1 MSDFNILIGVD
12 MTNAE
17 NDIKRSIENIGD
29 SYKLKLN
36 MIIGN
41 KDVVFKQIRTIQDLF
56 AKLGK
61 LDIDFGLK
69 NDLKDATNIKEKLEG
84 MSKIDLSE
92 VGNDL
97 TKSLDG
103 AKAKLKAV
111 RDEYGKLMKVVEKDQ
126 NNTRMSTETSG
137 DKFLSKKQTKKSGI
151 NGAIIEEKNPEPPT
165 FTRNLE
171 ALDSY
176 VAKAMNKIDS
186 MKNVTQS
193 SLNDVANLTERLSKL
208 HAKLANGD
216 EGFHDEV
223 KAINDLIEYY
233 DKLEREMMEVNK
245 TRETQVKEAIKWS
258 NKLAD
263 VEKQNFANPASKKK
277 MGRLVGELDAG
288 DFKNLDQLQKK
299 LQEIQNQF
307 AKIQGQEKKVAFGR
321 KVANEYDKIDKKVN
335 SGKIDKKYASTK
347 DTAKLNQAV
356 DSVKASDNMLQLE
369 NALKRVN
376 KVYDDMLRKQAE
388 AIQKEKLQVKEAEDL
403 KNLQQHL
410 SDTENERGRLSHE
423 KKEREHDVRQ
433 RTGLVD
439 EKSNE
444 ISQKKGKMVDSGFID
459 AKDFEK
465 IENKLRE
472 LGRLAQSE
480 YVDKLDVQ
488 KELNAIDSEMS
499 KITSRYE
506 DMDAKQRKI
515 RVSTHD
521 WGKEID
527 KIKAEGFVN
536 DNEFDGVRKSMQ
548 RLSADSKTY
557 EQDLKRVETQMKRL
571 NDLSTKRGE
580 RQETRDITKTKN
592 NNKIESMRGTVPDNV
607 LDDVKGMNNMLDFSS
622 SKKDIAL
629 IEDEMRKLAKLN
641 DDIVSAG
648 KDEEKIRR
656 IIAEHQQSAVK
667 SADRYAD
674 SIAEV
679 VHNATRQI
687 QDATKLNAIE
697 QEAISIQ
704 REINELRER
713 GTQLSYDEQR
723 AIQQRIQALKRLAQR
738 QRDVESDE
746 NGRSSAT
753 QRIKDKFNSVSYRAT
768 RGFSEN
774 SSEARKIKETIKE
787 IERMVNGLGDKV
799 GDEFKDAT
807 KEIETAMNRLNS
819 QSRRLREEDS
829 RRRNSMSGQLVNALK
844 KAPIWAAAMNLV
856 YGAVEQIRQGF
867 QSVLDIDAAMINLAK
882 VSEASSQQLEEFRN
896 TASEMGRDLGVVAT
910 DVINATTA
918 FQKLGYTLEQS
929 TGLSKN
935 SLLYAN
941 VGDMDIQTASDN
953 LTGTIQGFGVEVDDA
968 GKNVRKVV
976 DMFNEVSNNFAI
988 TAEGIG
994 EVMTRSAAV
1003 LHQAGNSMEESV
1015 ALAAS
1020 ANAVIQNPSKVGNA
1034 LKTVAMRL
1042 RGVSEE
1048 GEAVEEL
1055 GSSLQITFDRIN
1067 KEFGLMGDEA
1077 LKVMEDD
1084 GKTFKSTYKIFEQVE
1099 GIWNRLTDLERAD
1112 LTEKMGGKQQG
1123 NVVAAIIQNWDDAEK
1138 AAVTATSSAG
1148 SAAQEFDAYMDGFQ
1162 YKIGQL
1168 KNALEHFWTTVIDD
1182 DAVKLFID
1190 ALTSIIDSM
1199 TKLVEITG
1207 ALPLVSVIGGLLA
1220 LLGSKGLREA
1230 VLNVGGLGGAF
1241 KGLGGW
1247 ILNAVK
1253 LIPKFI
1259 PYIGV
1264 MLAIG
1269 EAASLVYK
1277 AFTIESRARKERLQV
1292 LDAEISKQ
1300 KEFQKSYEE
1309 TFEQKDFDLND
1320 FADLQAKGTARNTEE
1335 EQKYLETVNKIKDT
1349 MPELISYYNE
1359 KNEAVVKSADEIR
1372 ALVKANEDLILQ
1384 NEKEQLKLNIDE
1396 GSFDETEEKL
1406 RRIKDAENQLGAAE
1420 GTDKLQSVAK
1430 EYLDNEVQAIDDSNY
1445 MDVLEGFRNKLS
1457 EAYSSL
1463 SEDEQNYTQLQYQA
1477 VQSIIP
1483 QARNKEAAQAILDG
1497 LMRDNEAMRQYW
1509 QDDVKKTKDSI
1520 QVGSDEIVKLIDQ
1533 AYNIATRER
1542 GVDSNSNT
1550 FLFIDQLKQNMIDNL
1565 ETFGTD
1571 VKSTIE
1577 NIPDYIDQALADIQS
1592 HGISIDELLTTP
1604 ETEEDLERV
1613 KKQIQEIKDE
1623 LMATDPNN
1631 PMIQM
1636 YDALILK
1643 HVQAYN
1649 AIMNAPLQP
1658 FNFAGDVLNPVHS
1671 LIGEI
1676 TDLGSAYR
1684 TLQEGEELSLDTTM
1698 DLITKHPELIK
1709 SMRVEN
1715 GVLKLTGQS
1724 VRELAKEKERTFKAD
1739 IRQKKEQQIKALE
1752 TARIQIK
1759 ANKAEILSLQEK
1771 MRVLNI
1777 ANNATV
1783 NANSSSP
1790 MFVQPKVSTNTL
1802 SGASFDP
1809 MKGILNLAAKKNNE
1823 DIKTAQEAVKTGERQ
1838 INEIQSSIEAMD
1850 KILATDFTA
1859 GTTPAPKEE
1868 KEKKDKSKEL
1878 QDAIYVVD
1886 KYTKTIEGLNR
1897 QIEKQQKLQGEYGT
1911 QTKAYKDAV
1920 NQEIYLTNQKK
1931 KAIDAEIASLQK
1943 QIKTKNIQKTGLIQ
1957 INANENENKT
1967 ARAVAAELQQEI
1979 DQAQDRLRE
1988 LGSESD
1994 STATRVGELRMM
2006 QVQATLDTYNLQR
2019 EVMEDDIAYQ
2029 EYAMNLYDS
2038 TTQAYRDHANEKL
2051 KLVKEQQKY
2060 NKQELDYLI
2069 KQRDT
2074 NKTLNNAQINEL
2086 NSLIRAKKEAIFD
2099 MAETIQE
2106 IETLIA
2112 NSGLE
2117 KYMWRMA
2124 NESEKYADAISDIED
2139 KIKYDLKDDADYGK
2153 RIDYLKQIASLRMGE
2168 RDDIKTNI
2176 KYLENQLALY
2186 GDNQEMVD
2194 KISDELETWKDKLK
2208 DTENAIK
2215 DTNKEIES
2223 VYKDVAERYVDLY
2236 KEQLQL
2242 MQQADEKYYQ
2252 NKIDAEQKA
2261 HDKRM
2266 KQIED
2271 EMDALQEAY
2280 DKQMKLID
2288 RAEAARDHEQDTTK
2302 LQKEADELKK
2312 QIDLLSMDDSY
2323 EAKSKKAELVKEL
2336 SDKEMELAEK
2346 NHDREID
2353 LRKENLEDDL
2363 DAEKEKLEAR
2373 KERYQEDLDNLVESL
2388 EEQAKKKQEYW
2399 EAELNNEKKFADLRK
2414 QVLNGNFDEMF
2425 ETINTWNENVAG
2437 KMSELGKQVTENF
2450 TYKVQEAVKAMKDL
2464 STMKIGSY
2472 SDSTTKNKAT
2482 NLDSN
2487 NKPIATAPKNTEL
2500 SNEDVIT
2507 QMKRNS
2513 KLWQEAK
2520 TDAEKKTY
2528 FDANQNLGNSI
2539 GAIYNKIKGTWYKS
2553 DGKTP
2558 LYSFDTGGYT
2568 GDWSGDEGKLGV
2580 LHKKEI
2586 VLNENQ
2592 TEHILEAAKT
2602 MDRVK
2607 TVIPTANLLNSVS
2620 RQSAAQAAPSTSE
2633 TNEYN
2638 IEVNVNGNADKKVAD
2653 TVADQIVN
2661 KIKRTKGGR
2670 F

>member
-56 AKLGK
+56 SKLGK

-97 TKSLDG
+97 TKSLG
-103 AKAKLKAV
+103 EAKKKLKEV
-111 RDEYGKLMKVVEKDQ
+111 QDEYKGLMSVIDRTDNAGNKMRTTK
-126 NNTRMSTETSG
+126 TG
-137 DKFLSKKQTKKSGI
+137 DKFSNKTQSKGT
-151 NGAIIEEKNPEPPT
+151 NERNEIIEKSPVD
-165 FTRNLE
+165 TRNFS

-176 VAKAMNKIDS
+176 VTKAMNKIDS
-186 MKNVTQS
+186 MKNVTKS
-193 SLNDVANLTERLSKL
+193 SLNDVAKLTERLSML
-208 HAKLANGD
+208 HTKLANGD

-347 DTAKLNQAV
+347 DTAKLNEAV

-423 KKEREHDVRQ
+423 KKEREHDVRE
-433 RTGLVD
+433 RTGLVND
-439 EKSNE
+439 KSDE

-527 KIKAEGFVN
+527 KIKAEGFVS

-548 RLSADSKTY
+548 SLSADSKTY

-580 RQETRDITKTKN
+580 RQETRDITKAKN

-656 IIAEHQQSAVK
+656 VIAEHQQSAVK

-753 QRIKDKFNSVSYRAT
+753 QRIRDKFESASYRAT

-856 YGAVEQIRQGF
+856 YGTMEQIRQGF
-867 QSVLDIDAAMINLAK
+867 QSILDIDAAMINLSK
-882 VSEASSQQLEEFRN
+882 VSEASSQQLEEFKT

-929 TGLSKN
+929 TSLSKN

-941 VGDMDIQTASDN
+941 VGDMNVETASDN
-953 LTGTIQGFGVEVDDA
+953 LTGTIQGFGVEVDKA

-988 TAEGIG
+988 SAEGIG

-1067 KEFGLMGDEA
+1067 KEFGLMGDKA

-1099 GIWNRLTDLERAD
+1099 GVWNRLTDLERAD

-1123 NVVAAIIQNWDDAEK
+1123 NVVAAIIQNWDDADK
-1138 AAVTATSSAG
+1138 AAKTASNSAG
-1148 SAAQEFDAYMDGFQ
+1148 SAAKEFDTYMDGFE

-1190 ALTSIIDSM
+1190 ALTAIIDAM

-1207 ALPLVSVIGGLLA
+1207 ALPLVSVIGGLLG

-1269 EAASLVYK
+1269 EAASLIYK
-1277 AFTIESRARKERLQV
+1277 AFTMESRARKERLKV

-1300 KEFQKSYEE
+1300 KEFQASYKE

-1359 KNEAVVKSADEIR
+1359 KNEAVIKSADEIR
-1372 ALVKANEDLILQ
+1372 SLVKANESLILQ
-1384 NEKEQLKLNIDE
+1384 NEKEQLKINIDE
-1396 GSFDETEEKL
+1396 GSFDETEDRL
-1406 RRIKDAENQLGAAE
+1406 RRIKDAENQLGASE
-1420 GTDKLQSVAK
+1420 GTEKLQSVAK
-1430 EYLDNEVQAIDDSNY
+1430 EYLDNEVQEINESNY

-1457 EAYSSL
+1457 KEYDSL
-1463 SEDEQNYTQLQYQA
+1463 SEDEKNYAQIQYQA
-1477 VQSIIP
+1477 IQNIIP
-1483 QARNKEAAQAILDG
+1483 QTRNKEAAQAVLDG
-1497 LMRDNEAMRQYW
+1497 LIRDNEAMRQYW
-1509 QDDVKKTKDSI
+1509 QDDVKKTKESI
-1520 QVGSDEIVKLIDQ
+1520 QVGSDEIIKLIDQ
-1533 AYNIATRER
+1533 AYSIATREK
-1542 GVDSNSNT
+1542 GVESNSNT
-1550 FLFIDQLKQNMIDNL
+1550 FLFIDQLRQNMIDNL

-1577 NIPDYIDQALADIQS
+1577 NIPSYIDQALADIQS
-1592 HGISIDELLTTP
+1592 HGISIDELITTP
-1604 ETEEDLERV
+1604 KTEEDLKRV
-1613 KKQIQEIKDE
+1613 KQEIEEIKAS

-1643 HVQAYN
+1643 HTQAYN
-1649 AIMNAPLQP
+1649 AIKNTPIQP
-1658 FNFAGDVLNPVHS
+1658 FSFAGDVLN
-1671 LIGEI
+1671 
-1676 TDLGSAYR
+1676 
-1684 TLQEGEELSLDTTM
+1684 LS
-1698 DLITKHPELIK
+1698 
-1709 SMRVEN
+1709 
-1715 GVLKLTGQS
+1715 
-1724 VRELAKEKERTFKAD
+1724 
-1739 IRQKKEQQIKALE
+1739 
-1752 TARIQIK
+1752 
-1759 ANKAEILSLQEK
+1759 IL
-1771 MRVLNI
+1771 
-1777 ANNATV
+1777 
-1783 NANSSSP
+1783 
-1790 MFVQPKVSTNTL
+1790 
-1802 SGASFDP
+1802 
-1809 MKGILNLAAKKNNE
+1809 
-1823 DIKTAQEAVKTGERQ
+1823 
-1838 INEIQSSIEAMD
+1838 
-1850 KILATDFTA
+1850 
-1859 GTTPAPKEE
+1859 
-1868 KEKKDKSKEL
+1868 
-1878 QDAIYVVD
+1878 
-1886 KYTKTIEGLNR
+1886 
-1897 QIEKQQKLQGEYGT
+1897 
-1911 QTKAYKDAV
+1911 
-1920 NQEIYLTNQKK
+1920 
-1931 KAIDAEIASLQK
+1931 
-1943 QIKTKNIQKTGLIQ
+1943 
-1957 INANENENKT
+1957 
-1967 ARAVAAELQQEI
+1967 
-1979 DQAQDRLRE
+1979 
-1988 LGSESD
+1988 
-1994 STATRVGELRMM
+1994 
-2006 QVQATLDTYNLQR
+2006 
-2019 EVMEDDIAYQ
+2019 
-2029 EYAMNLYDS
+2029 
-2038 TTQAYRDHANEKL
+2038 
-2051 KLVKEQQKY
+2051 
-2060 NKQELDYLI
+2060 
-2069 KQRDT
+2069 
-2074 NKTLNNAQINEL
+2074 
-2086 NSLIRAKKEAIFD
+2086 
-2099 MAETIQE
+2099 
-2106 IETLIA
+2106 
-2112 NSGLE
+2112 
-2117 KYMWRMA
+2117 
-2124 NESEKYADAISDIED
+2124 
-2139 KIKYDLKDDADYGK
+2139 
-2153 RIDYLKQIASLRMGE
+2153 
-2168 RDDIKTNI
+2168 
-2176 KYLENQLALY
+2176 
-2186 GDNQEMVD
+2186 
-2194 KISDELETWKDKLK
+2194 
-2208 DTENAIK
+2208 
-2215 DTNKEIES
+2215 
-2223 VYKDVAERYVDLY
+2223 
-2236 KEQLQL
+2236 
-2242 MQQADEKYYQ
+2242 
-2252 NKIDAEQKA
+2252 
-2261 HDKRM
+2261 
-2266 KQIED
+2266 
-2271 EMDALQEAY
+2271 
-2280 DKQMKLID
+2280 
-2288 RAEAARDHEQDTTK
+2288 
-2302 LQKEADELKK
+2302 
-2312 QIDLLSMDDSY
+2312 
-2323 EAKSKKAELVKEL
+2323 
-2336 SDKEMELAEK
+2336 
-2346 NHDREID
+2346 
-2353 LRKENLEDDL
+2353 
-2363 DAEKEKLEAR
+2363 
-2373 KERYQEDLDNLVESL
+2373 
-2388 EEQAKKKQEYW
+2388 
-2399 EAELNNEKKFADLRK
+2399 
-2414 QVLNGNFDEMF
+2414 
-2425 ETINTWNENVAG
+2425 
-2437 KMSELGKQVTENF
+2437 
-2450 TYKVQEAVKAMKDL
+2450 
-2464 STMKIGSY
+2464 
-2472 SDSTTKNKAT
+2472 
-2482 NLDSN
+2482 
-2487 NKPIATAPKNTEL
+2487 
-2500 SNEDVIT
+2500 
-2507 QMKRNS
+2507 
-2513 KLWQEAK
+2513 
-2520 TDAEKKTY
+2520 
-2528 FDANQNLGNSI
+2528 
-2539 GAIYNKIKGTWYKS
+2539 
-2553 DGKTP
+2553 
-2558 LYSFDTGGYT
+2558 
-2568 GDWSGDEGKLGV
+2568 
-2580 LHKKEI
+2580 
-2586 VLNENQ
+2586 
-2592 TEHILEAAKT
+2592 
-2602 MDRVK
+2602 
-2607 TVIPTANLLNSVS
+2607 
-2620 RQSAAQAAPSTSE
+2620 
-2633 TNEYN
+2633 
-2638 IEVNVNGNADKKVAD
+2638 
-2653 TVADQIVN
+2653 
-2661 KIKRTKGGR
+2661 
-2670 F
+2670 